1 MKIKHLLIIFAI
13 ILIGCSSLADVVTTQ
28 RRVKFQQNQ
37 TQTNIT
43 PPKKYNTSR
52 PTSSSQVHKNKP
64 QNPLA
69 NNIKMCKPYSESLS
83 TSYLG
88 MDMKYK
94 ISIEGWVNNKCRLNF
109 IANVGGANSSFPSLY
124 GIEASDAT
132 ILSFAPK
139 IQCNFTKQ
147 QLEYVGDS
155 ILQENERNNGATNN
169 MLKDPND
176 IPLTNFSASDQR
188 LLEVILNQKA
198 CTILNTGDLNNIMQM
213 LY

>member
-1 MKIKHLLIIFAI
+1 MKIKYLIIIFAI
-13 ILIGCSSLADVVTTQ
+13 ILLGCSSLADVVTTQ
-28 RRVKFQQNQ
+28 RKVRPQQQ
-37 TQTNIT
+37 TQTT
-43 PPKKYNTSR
+43 PKRYNTTNRS
-52 PTSSSQVHKNKP
+52 TSNSQVHKASP

-69 NNIKMCKPYSESLS
+69 NNIKMCKPYSETLS
-83 TSYLG
+83 SSYLG
-88 MDMKYK
+88 MDMNYK

-109 IANVGGANSSFPSLY
+109 IANVGGANSSFASLY

-132 ILSFAPK
+132 IVSFAPK

-169 MLKDPND
+169 MLKNPND
-176 IPLTNFSASDQR
+176 ISLTNISSSDQR
-188 LLEVILNQKA
+188 LLDVVLNQKA